1 METSVAHLNDKG
13 RADWALIVRAKKGDQ
28 DAYAELMTKYEHYI
42 FLEAFSRVRNEEVAR
57 DLAIEALTKAFLQ
70 LHTYEPKF
78 AFSTWLKRVTVNHT
92 IDFLRK
98 KQLRT
103 TSIDE
108 VVKGE
113 DGDMQMQIEAESTLT
128 PQEQMERN
136 ERHALVR
143 EAVSK
148 LKGAYRS
155 LIELRYFSELS
166 YEEIAQHMEI
176 PLGTVK
182 ARLHR
187 AKSMLNQLMV
197 TTRHTV

>member
-1 METSVAHLNDKG
+1 MEKDVTHLNEKA
-13 RADWALIVRAKKGDQ
+13 RADWAFIEKAKKGDQ
-28 DAYAELMTKYEHYI
+28 KAFDQLMARYEHFI
-42 FLEAFSRVRNEEVAR
+42 FLEVYSRVKNEEVAR
-57 DLAIEALTKAFLQ
+57 DLAIEALTKAFTQ

-98 KQLRT
+98 KQLHT
-103 TSIDE
+103 TSIDDVIE
-108 VVKGE
+108 NE
-113 DGDMQMQIEAESTLT
+113 DGEMRIQLEAESTLT
-128 PQEQMERN
+128 PAEEMERK

-148 LKGAYRS
+148 LKEAYRS
-155 LIELRYFSELS
+155 LIELRYFNELS
-166 YEEIAQHMEI
+166 YEEIAQHMSI

-197 TTRHTV
+197 QSKHTI

>member
-1 METSVAHLNDKG
+1 METNVTHLNEKG
-13 RADWALIVRAKKGDQ
+13 RADWALILKAKKGDQ
-28 DAYAELMTKYEHYI
+28 DAYAELMSRYEHYI
-42 FLEAFSRVRNEEVAR
+42 FLETYSRVKNEEVAR
-57 DLAIEALTKAFLQ
+57 DLAIEALTKAFMQ

-92 IDFLRK
+92 IDYLRK

-108 VVKGE
+108 VIKGE
-113 DGDMQMQIEAESTLT
+113 DGDMHIQIEAESTLT
-128 PQEQMERN
+128 PAEEMERK

-143 EAVSK
+143 DAVGK
-148 LKGAYRS
+148 LKDAYRS
-155 LIELRYFSELS
+155 LIELRYFSELT
-166 YEEIAQHMEI
+166 YEEIAQHLEI

-197 TTRHTV
+197 TSRHTI